1 MVDLERRKEVRRS
14 DDAPCH
20 EHETRIRILEKSYE
34 QLILRMDRTETTV
47 HAIEKAIEALQ
58 SEMSNH
64 IKVMQQHIDL
74 SFRNHELN
82 EMQMHKDML
91 VQAIKATGGFI
102 FVLITAL
109 TTLGWFIFER
119 MVLVP

>member
-1 MVDLERRKEVRRS
+1 MVDLDRRKEMRRES
-14 DDAPCH
+14 DDMCH
-20 EHETRIRILEKSYE
+20 DHEARLRMLEKW
-34 QLILRMDRTETTV
+34 QDQVIQRLDRIETAS
-47 HAIEKAIEALQ
+47 HATDKSIASLED
-58 SEMSNH
+58 EMKNH
-64 IKVMQQHIDL
+64 THVMRQYIDL
-74 SFRNHELN
+74 SFSKHEQN

-91 VQAIKATGGFI
+91 VAAIKATAGFV